1 MSIITN
7 KPLVIA
13 VAPNG
18 ARYTRK
24 DHPQLPIT
32 PAQLAETAV
41 ECLAA
46 GATMIH
52 LHVRDPND
60 RHSLEPKYYRPAL
73 EAVKEA
79 VGDEMI
85 IQVTSE
91 SAGVYQSEEQRKLLG
106 ELMPDCLSVA
116 LREIAPLDAPLN
128 EFREF
133 IYNLSANGC
142 LLQYILYD
150 AADYNRYLQ
159 LIAQGD
165 IPSAGHSLLFVL
177 GRYTKAPPTVDIVDE
192 FKDILTTDAP
202 WMVCT
207 FGASSHKILSK
218 AVELGCHARIGFEN
232 GFYLPNGNIAKSNAE
247 LIEMSRQSFEMTGR
261 KIANITEAR
270 ILLGQDVR

>member
-1 MSIITN
+1 MSIVTS

-32 PAQLAETAV
+32 PAQLAETAA

-46 GATMIH
+46 GARMIH
-52 LHVRDPND
+52 LHVRDPKHQ
-60 RHSLEPKYYRPAL
+60 HSLEPKYYRPAL
-73 EAVKEA
+73 EAVKDA

-91 SAGVYQSEEQRKLLG
+91 AAGVYQSDEQQQLIT

-116 LREIAPLDAPLN
+116 LREIAPVDTPLN

-133 IYNLSANGC
+133 IHKLSAAGC

-150 AADYNRYLQ
+150 AVDFNRYRK
-159 LIAQGD
+159 LIALGD
-165 IPSAGHSLLFVL
+165 IPSDGHSLLFVL
-177 GRYTKAPPTVDIVDE
+177 GRYTKTPPKVGIVDE

-207 FGASSHKILSK
+207 FGASAHKILSK

-247 LIEMSRQSFEMTGR
+247 LIEMSRQSFEKTGR

-270 ILLGQDVR
+270 IQLGQKIQ

>member
-1 MSIITN
+1 MSNAID

-18 ARYTRK
+18 ARYTQH

-32 PAQLAETAV
+32 PNQLAKTAV
-41 ECLAA
+41 DCLAA
-46 GATMIH
+46 GARMIH
-52 LHVRDPND
+52 LHVRDADN

-91 SAGVYQSEEQRKLLG
+91 AAGIYQPDEQIRLIT

-116 LREIAPLDAPLN
+116 LREVAPLEQPISK
-128 EFREF
+128 FRDF
-133 IYNLSANGC
+133 IHKLSADGC

-150 AADYNRYLQ
+150 AADFDHYQNLILQ
-159 LIAQGD
+159 GEL
-165 IPSAGHSLLFVL
+165 PSGGHSLLFVL
-177 GRYTKAPPTVDIVDE
+177 GRYTKKPPTVDIVAE

-207 FGASSHKILSK
+207 FGVSSHQILSK

-232 GFYLPNGNIAKSNAE
+232 GFYLPNGCVAKDNAE
-247 LIEMSRQSFEMTGR
+247 LIEMSRQSFELTGR
-261 KIANITEAR
+261 KIASIYETR
-270 ILLGQDVR
+270 ILLGQSI